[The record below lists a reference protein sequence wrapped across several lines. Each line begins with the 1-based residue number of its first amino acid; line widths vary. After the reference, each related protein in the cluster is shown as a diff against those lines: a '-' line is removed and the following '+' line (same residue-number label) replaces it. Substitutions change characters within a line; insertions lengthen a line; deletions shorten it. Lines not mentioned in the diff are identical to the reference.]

1 MENFD
6 QKSVIEMKY
15 NNDHDTLGTML
26 EMQKELQNHFQE
38 KRKKNNPNFPDVNNM
53 KTLGEIYDF
62 INFSMMALQDE
73 YREVVDALPG
83 THTFTQKERSALWK
97 IWKSKNKEM
106 RERKLSDLS
115 PEELQDLKF
124 EVCDMFHLFMNI
136 MLAIGMTSKDMYE
149 CYMIKNTE
157 NKKRCSSDY

>member
-1 MENFD
+1 MLEKFD
-6 QKSVIEMKY
+6 QIKSIEKRF
-15 NNDHDTLGTML
+15 NNDNDTFGTML
-26 EMQKELQNHFQE
+26 NMQRELQSYFQ
-38 KRKKNNPNFPDVNNM
+38 KKNNSNFPDVNNL

-83 THTFTQKERSALWK
+83 THTFSQKERSALWK

-106 RERKLSDLS
+106 RERKLSDLT
-115 PEELQDLKF
+115 PEELSDLKF

-136 MLAIGMTSKDMYE
+136 MIAIGMSSKDMYE
-149 CYMIKNTE
+149 CYMLKNLE
-157 NKKRCSSDY
+157 NKSRCEGDY